1 MVDTIPVMT
10 TGRDADNDPVE
21 ISAEAVTG
29 EALYAL
35 LVKLMA
41 ENGDGDLVPFKVGA
55 GGVVETTPSPTVII
69 QDVADISLTTGNSV
83 LIGPHDVLA
92 YKRIAGHLVGN
103 QVLTYTLKY
112 GRLSTLASNK
122 TTLEA
127 VTTTAANE
135 PVEFR
140 ESVFLGQYFG
150 ILISNASGS
159 TATISGQILGFPA

>member
-10 TGRDADNDPVE
+10 TGRAGSDPVE

-112 GRLSTLASNK
+112 GRLSTLLTNK
-122 TTLEA
+122 TTSEA
-127 VTTTAANE
+127 VTNAANE
-135 PVEFR
+135 PM
-140 ESVFLGQYFG
+140 VFQEDLYLGQWFA
-150 ILISNASGS
+150 IEISNASGS
-159 TATISGQILGFPA
+159 TATISGQILGYPA

>member
-10 TGRDADNDPVE
+10 TGRAGSDPVE

-69 QDVADISLTTGNSV
+69 EDVADISLSTGNTET
-83 LIGPHDVLA
+83 IGPFDVLA
-92 YKRIAGHLVGN
+92 YKEIAGHLIAN
-103 QVLTYTLKY
+103 QAVTYTLKY
-112 GRLSTLASNK
+112 GRLNTLLTNK
-122 TTLEA
+122 TTSES
-127 VTTTAANE
+127 VTNAANE
-135 PVEFR
+135 PMVLQEDLY
-140 ESVFLGQYFG
+140 LGQWFA
-150 ILISNASGS
+150 IDITNASGS
-159 TATISGQILGFPA
+159 TATVSGQILGYPA